1 MMRAFRW
8 VGGGVATLLLAVAV
22 FFVWASSGHVP
33 DGAERQITIY
43 DADRAAP
50 RDTLRVMT
58 YNIGYLSGMTN
69 NRPVDPPR
77 SLFQANLDRAEALI
91 RDVSPDFIG
100 FQEIDFGADRSYD
113 VHQLDS
119 LASRLG
125 YASAA
130 QATNWDKRYVPFPYW
145 PPSVHFGRMHSGQ
158 AVAGR
163 YPIESHYSVA
173 LVRPPRPFWS
183 DAFYLDRLAQVVV
196 FNVDGLPFVVINVHL
211 EAFDAETRQKQ
222 ARQVRALLERYTAPR
237 LPVLLIGDFNSVL
250 PAARSTMSPGEQ
262 GRFRDDPTMEIV
274 TAPRRVVPA
283 FSESRVATS
292 RLPETYPADNPTRKI
307 DYVLFSQER
316 LTQIDAGVHCGP
328 PEHPPADHCA
338 VSMTFVFP
346 RPDEESQAE
355 RRRYFDLLPPED
367 EVRAAME
374 AALRPSNGAP
384 SEEE

>member
-1 MMRAFRW
+1 M
-8 VGGGVATLLLAVAV
+8 
-22 FFVWASSGHVP
+22 WASSGHVP
-33 DGAERQITIY
+33 DGNERQVTTY
-43 DADRAAP
+43 DAASAAP

-69 NRPVDPPR
+69 NRPVDPPH
-77 SLFQANLDRAEALI
+77 SLFEANLDRAEALI
-91 RDVSPDFIG
+91 QSANPDFIG
-100 FQEIDFGADRSYD
+100 FQEIDFGADRSYG
-113 VHQLDS
+113 VHQLDT

-211 EAFDAETRQKQ
+211 EAFDADTRQKQ

-250 PAARSTMSPGEQ
+250 PAYRSAMSPDEQ
-262 GRFRDDPTMEIV
+262 ARFQGDRTMEIV

-283 FSESRVATS
+283 FSESLVATS
-292 RLPETYPADNPTRKI
+292 RLPGTYPADDPTRKI

-316 LTQIDAGVHCGP
+316 LTQVDAAVHCGP
-328 PEHPPADHCA
+328 PEDPPADHCA
-338 VSMTFVFP
+338 VSMTFAFP
-346 RPDEESQAE
+346 RPEGESRAE
-355 RRRYFDLLPPED
+355 RRRYFDLLPPEE
-367 EVRAAME
+367 EVRTAVE
-374 AALRPSNGAP
+374 AARTSSDGAP
-384 SEEE
+384 SAEK